1 MSFQRILEEM
11 VAEVDGSIAALFL
24 DYDGE
29 AVDVAGRNVSKHD
42 LQVIGAYQGI
52 FLDRV
57 RKICTAVSHGEPLRF
72 KIDTEGSSF
81 LNTVL
86 KDGYYL
92 VLVLKKGTREAQAW
106 QHLDNCR
113 SRILVEM

>member
-1 MSFQRILEEM
+1 M
-11 VAEVDGSIAALFL
+11 VSKVDGSIAALFL

-29 AVDVAGRNVSKHD
+29 AVDVAGHNLPRHD

-57 RKICTAVSHGEPLRF
+57 RKICSAVSHGEPLRF

-92 VLVLKKGTREAQAW
+92 VLVLRKGTSEAQAW
-106 QHLDNCR
+106 QHLENCR
-113 SRILVEM
+113 LRILLEM